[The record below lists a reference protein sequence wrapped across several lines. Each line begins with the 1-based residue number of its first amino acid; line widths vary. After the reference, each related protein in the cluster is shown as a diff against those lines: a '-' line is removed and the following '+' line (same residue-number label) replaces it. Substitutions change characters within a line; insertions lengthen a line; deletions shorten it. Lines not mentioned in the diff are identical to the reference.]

1 MPISRQSCGPLGKA
15 PELEK
20 DMFQETISRARALLK
35 KSRKYAA
42 KLRRESEG
50 TEGAVEVVEEVTR
63 VRSDSDLSSSSN
75 SMRSRTASDDT
86 GYRSSSPADAADK
99 PPEHYDKTTESPE
112 TDDGC
117 SDPPDPLSINT
128 HEPGRP
134 DRTPHAIKERLK
146 M

>member
-1 MPISRQSCGPLGKA
+1 MLPK
-15 PELEK
+15 
-20 DMFQETISRARALLK
+20 LK
-35 KSRKYAA
+35 
-42 KLRRESEG
+42 
-50 TEGAVEVVEEVTR
+50 EVNLNEILKVTT
-63 VRSDSDLSSSSN
+63 SG
-75 SMRSRTASDDT
+75 RTASDDT